1 MKKVVLTFV
10 MAMFM
15 SIGFAQSDFNFDVRR
30 LANKL
35 QLNQEQVERVELISE
50 NMFREIDDAEN
61 LNGFEK
67 SIKVRKAI
75 NKDIRSMRSILD
87 DNQFNEYVVLLITT
101 LKNNVYN
108 EFINRY

>member
-15 SIGFAQSDFNFDVRR
+15 SMGFAQSDFNFDVRR
-30 LANKL
+30 LTNKL

-50 NMFREIDDAEN
+50 NMFREIDDAES

>member
-15 SIGFAQSDFNFDVRR
+15 SMGFAQSDFNFDVRR

-101 LKNNVYN
+101 LRNNVYN

>member
-15 SIGFAQSDFNFDVRR
+15 SMGFAQSDFNFDVRR

-50 NMFREIDDAEN
+50 NMFREIDDAES

>member
-15 SIGFAQSDFNFDVRR
+15 SMGFAQSDFNFDVRR

-35 QLNQEQVERVELISE
+35 QLNQEQVERVELIS
-50 NMFREIDDAEN
+50 EIDDAEN

>member
-10 MAMFM
+10 MAIFM
-15 SIGFAQSDFNFDVRR
+15 SMGFAQSDFNFDVRR

>member
-15 SIGFAQSDFNFDVRR
+15 SMGFAQSDFNFDVRR